1 MEDTPSPSPD
11 PSPIP
16 DSPPQDSAPQDSAPQ
31 DPLPGDPSDMPGR
44 PPPRFQVNRIV
55 MADVF
60 GWLAAGWAD
69 YRRGGVASLSY
80 GLIFVVVG
88 YGLTIGL
95 VQLDMAYLIS
105 PMIGGFLLVGPI
117 LGIGLCEISRT
128 LERGNPPSLPT
139 ALLAFRRNGFHIM
152 TAGLVLMIFMM
163 IWVRIA
169 VLIFAITFPY
179 TSISWHNMVTHAL
192 TSLDGAIFLVL
203 GTAVGAGFAVL
214 AFVFGVISLPLMLDR
229 KEDIFTAA
237 SVSLRTVRLN
247 RRPLMG
253 WAAIIVLFIGGG
265 LATAY
270 VGLIVTMPLIGHATW
285 HAYRSMVTPLVEPE
299 PATEP

>member
-1 MEDTPSPSPD
+1 
-11 PSPIP
+11 
-16 DSPPQDSAPQDSAPQ
+16 
-31 DPLPGDPSDMPGR
+31 
-44 PPPRFQVNRIV
+44 
-55 MADVF
+55 
-60 GWLAAGWAD
+60 
-69 YRRGGVASLSY
+69 
-80 GLIFVVVG
+80 LIFVVSG
-88 YGLTIGL
+88 YVLTIGL
-95 VQLDMAYLIS
+95 VQMDMAYLIS

-117 LGIGLCEISRT
+117 LGIGLCDISRA
-128 LERGNPPSLPT
+128 LERGEQPSFPS
-139 ALLAFRRNGFHIM
+139 ALMAFRRNGFHIL

-192 TSLDGAIFLVL
+192 TTIDGAVFLAL
-203 GTAVGAGFAVL
+203 GTAVGSGFAVL
-214 AFVFGVISLPLMLDR
+214 AFVFGVVSLPLMLDR

-237 SVSLRTVRLN
+237 SVSLRVVRLN

-270 VGLIVTMPLIGHATW
+270 LGLLVSMPLIGHATW
-285 HAYRSMVTPLVEPE
+285 HAYRSMVTATEEDPEKDAGPPLVE
-299 PATEP
+299 

>member
-1 MEDTPSPSPD
+1 MEMEDVPSPSPTSSPTSSPAE
-11 PSPIP
+11 PS
-16 DSPPQDSAPQDSAPQ
+16 
-31 DPLPGDPSDMPGR
+31 R

-69 YRRGGVASLSY
+69 YRHGGIASLSY
-80 GLIFVVVG
+80 GLIFVVSG
-88 YGLTIGL
+88 YVLTIGL
-95 VQLDMAYLIS
+95 VQMDMAYLIS

-117 LGIGLCEISRT
+117 LGIGLCDISRD
-128 LERGNPPSLPT
+128 LERGKPPSLSS
-139 ALLAFRRNGFHIM
+139 ALVAFRHNGFHIL

-192 TSLDGAIFLVL
+192 TTLDGAMFLAL
-203 GTAVGAGFAVL
+203 GSAVGAGFAVL
-214 AFVFGVISLPLMLDR
+214 AFVFGVVSLPLMLDR

-237 SVSLRTVRLN
+237 SVSLRAVSLN
-247 RRPLMG
+247 RKPLIG
-253 WAAIIVLFIGGG
+253 WAALIVLFIGSG
-265 LATAY
+265 LATVY
-270 VGLIVTMPLIGHATW
+270 LGLLVTMPLIGHATW
-285 HAYRSMVTPLVEPE
+285 HAYRSMVTPLEPE
-299 PATEP
+299 ATLDLECLRDPDPDLDKAEPGTD